1 MSMRPPQVSQCVVK
15 CRLGYYNCR
24 CKFLTIHQSKPI
36 FDKFEKGRAGGRG
49 ELSVWSPGHW
59 TSRPEPQLQYYKCD
73 GLAYYGI
80 LHQTKITIR
89 HHFIIKMKEEKKL
102 SYKKRLKILN
112 GSRYLIIGQDLLS
125 GVKSSL
131 LDYQYLKGRI

>member
-1 MSMRPPQVSQCVVK
+1 MSMRPPKFPSVLCSAVLDIIIAGASFSPSIRANRYLTSLRKVELEGGGSCQSGQVDTGH
-15 CRLGYYNCR
+15 LGLN
-24 CKFLTIHQSKPI
+24 
-36 FDKFEKGRAGGRG
+36 
-49 ELSVWSPGHW
+49 
-59 TSRPEPQLQYYKCD
+59 LQHYKCD

>member
-49 ELSVWSPGHW
+49 SCQSGHLD
-59 TSRPEPQLQYYKCD
+59 TGHLGLNLQHYKCD